1 MKYEKN
7 STFFVVLFF
16 IHVANAQ
23 KYENSYLTM
32 NIPKGWKVE
41 NIENSGVQAEV
52 LLFLNDDVDL
62 YNMGMIIGSEQYM
75 EPQYALQNQISI
87 K

>member
-1 MKYEKN
+1 
-7 STFFVVLFF
+7 
-16 IHVANAQ
+16 
-23 KYENSYLTM
+23 M

-87 K
+87 KSNIIFENAEFEKIRPSVFMGKKASTLYS